1 MLLQEGEEGHKTMKR
16 HGRKRNYWIDIVL
29 VDLFVACT
37 ISILLLCSML
47 IDTDIDTVYPVHWEV
62 VKTQDKDYNRHIL
75 TDSDLSRLYSCKPD
89 YRLTNTQIIQ
99 LTYDEAQMLMEV
111 SRAEGGPTLL
121 GQLWTMRTIIN
132 RVQSNDF
139 PDNVIDVVTEEGE
152 FEVVWTGKYKDAE
165 INVNT
170 HIALAMIEQGWNMT
184 EGALFFEA
192 SSNTENSWHA
202 KNLTFIKEVEGNRY
216 YK

>member
-1 MLLQEGEEGHKTMKR
+1 MNKHGKKKR
-16 HGRKRNYWIDIVL
+16 RNYWIDIVL
-29 VDLFVACT
+29 VDIFSASI
-37 ISILLLCSML
+37 ISILLLLNSL
-47 IDTDIDTVYPVHWEV
+47 IPYTYTENEPYEAGNV
-62 VKTQDKDYNRHIL
+62 VKSEDKDYNRHIL
-75 TDSDLSRLYSCKPD
+75 TQEDLSQLYTLKTDGRLI
-89 YRLTNTQIIQ
+89 NTQIIQ
-99 LTYDEAQMLMEV
+99 LTYDEAQMLMKV

-121 GQLWTMRTIIN
+121 GQLWTMRVIIN

-170 HIALAMIEQGWNMT
+170 HIALAMIEGGWNKT
-184 EGALFFEA
+184 QGALYFEA
-192 SSNTENSWHA
+192 NSNTENSWHA

>member
-1 MLLQEGEEGHKTMKR
+1 MNK
-16 HGRKRNYWIDIVL
+16 HGKKGRRNYWIDIVL
-29 VDLFVACT
+29 VDIFAAST
-37 ISILLLCSML
+37 ISILLLFSL
-47 IDTDIDTVYPVHWEV
+47 FTYIPDVKGVNWEKV
-62 VKTQDKDYNRHIL
+62 VKSEDKDYNRHIL
-75 TDSDLSRLYSCKPD
+75 TQEDLSQLYTLKPD
-89 YRLTNTQIIQ
+89 GRLINTQIIQ
-99 LTYDEAQMLMEV
+99 LTYDEAQMLMKV
-111 SRAEGGPTLL
+111 GRAEGGPTLL

-202 KNLTFIKEVEGNRY
+202 KNLTFIKEVEGQRY
-216 YK
+216 YR